1 VNAGATFNAH
11 NKPIAKE
18 RLSMMSALNPAQRAR
33 RLSQVAGAAAL
44 VAASLVPSLA
54 WADTNEELLKEL
66 RALKARV
73 AELEKKIEH
82 IADEPSGM
90 TPQQWADFNR
100 ISVKTEAMEDSRD
113 ALGFKG
119 LKISGYMDP
128 TFIYNQRQN
137 QAGFQF
143 LNNVSDGGYH
153 YDNSY
158 FGAAVID
165 FTKETDGGARWRL
178 TLAPNR
184 GVGSVFNGNSPIQEA
199 SVSVPLT
206 DLQTR
211 LIAGQ
216 LPDWSG
222 WEYLPATQN
231 KLITHNLLFDFTLP
245 TAYTG
250 AGLELTRDKW
260 IVKGVLA
267 NMNASKRS
275 AGETAPVLAY
285 RVDYAKGEFQ
295 GFGFAG
301 VHGKAANLRA
311 KDADGVTL
319 LNAVTGDA
327 FSTRDTNVNL
337 FEADAYFIRGDWTL
351 QGQLSYGQQK
361 AAAITPDPNTGA
373 LRTARWWGLTTLAA
387 YKFQPRLEGTV
398 RYDYLNNRKNGGGLL
413 GYGFSDQHDGYGV
426 ADTNGDGL
434 IDSADNTERGV
445 NRQTLTLGISYLFNQ
460 NTTLKAEY
468 RLDRA
473 SGAVFEDIKN
483 GGFKKTN
490 QLVGASVL
498 VSF

>member
-1 VNAGATFNAH
+1 MKPTLITAH
-11 NKPIAKE
+11 
-18 RLSMMSALNPAQRAR
+18 RLPPVAL
-33 RLSQVAGAAAL
+33 AAAL
-44 VAASLVPSLA
+44 LVASLTPAVS
-54 WADTNEELLKEL
+54 WADTNADLLKEL
-66 RALKARV
+66 RALKDRV
-73 AELEKKIEH
+73 AELEKKVEEQ
-82 IADEPSGM
+82 AAAPKGM
-90 TPQQWADFNR
+90 TPEQQADFNR
-100 ISVKTEAMEDSRD
+100 IAVKTEAMEDSRD
-113 ALGFKG
+113 MLGLKG

-137 QAGFQF
+137 QGGFQF

-165 FTKETDGGARWRL
+165 FTKETDGGSRWRL

-184 GVGSVFNGNSPIQEA
+184 GVGAVFNGGNSPIQEA
-199 SVSVPLT
+199 SVSVPLS

-267 NMNASKRS
+267 NMNASKRGT
-275 AGETAPVLAY
+275 GETAPALAY

-301 VHGKAANLRA
+301 VHGKAVNYRA
-311 KDADGVTL
+311 SLDT
-319 LNAVTGDA
+319 TGNVLTGEA

-337 FEADAYFIRGDWTL
+337 FEADAYFIRGDWTV

-361 AAAITPDPNTGA
+361 AGAITPDPETGA
-373 LRTARWWGLTTLAA
+373 LRTARWWGLTALAA
-387 YKFQPRLEGTV
+387 YKFEPRLEGTV

-413 GYGFSDQHDGYGV
+413 GYGFSDHRDGYGV
-426 ADTNGDGL
+426 ADTNGDGVV
-434 IDSADNTERGV
+434 DSADDNERGV
-445 NRQTLTLGISYLFNQ
+445 NRQALTLGISYLFNQ

-483 GGFKKTN
+483 GGYKKTN
-490 QLVGASVL
+490 QLLGASVL

>member
-1 VNAGATFNAH
+1 MKTAMTSAFSVSLMKSPVALATAVLIGALM
-11 NKPIAKE
+11 P
-18 RLSMMSALNPAQRAR
+18 
-33 RLSQVAGAAAL
+33 AAAR
-44 VAASLVPSLA
+44 
-54 WADTNEELLKEL
+54 ADTNADLLKEL
-66 RALKARV
+66 RALKDRV
-73 AELEKKIEH
+73 AELEKKVEEQ
-82 IADEPSGM
+82 AAAPKGM
-90 TPQQWADFNR
+90 TPEQQQDFNR
-100 ISVKTEAMEDSRD
+100 IAVKAEAMEDSRD
-113 ALGFKG
+113 ALGLKG

-128 TFIYNQRQN
+128 TYIWNQRQN

-184 GVGSVFNGNSPIQEA
+184 GVGGVFNGGNSPLQEA
-199 SVSVPLT
+199 SVSVPLG

-216 LPDWSG
+216 MPDWSG
-222 WEYLPATQN
+222 WEYLPAPQN

-260 IVKGVLA
+260 LIKGVLA
-267 NMNASKRS
+267 NMNASKRG

-301 VHGKAANLRA
+301 VHGKAVNYRA
-311 KDADGVTL
+311 LSDTSG
-319 LNAVTGDA
+319 NAVTGEA

-361 AAAITPDPNTGA
+361 AGAITPDPDTGA
-373 LRTARWWGLTTLAA
+373 LRTARWWGLTALAA
-387 YKFQPRLEGTV
+387 YKFEPRLEGTV

-413 GYGFSDQHDGYGV
+413 GYGFADQHDGYGPAVSGV
-426 ADTNGDGL
+426 AEDGSL
-434 IDSADNTERGV
+434 VRDDPERGV
-445 NRQTLTLGISYLFNQ
+445 NRQALTFGISYLFNQ
-460 NTTLKAEY
+460 NTTLKGEY